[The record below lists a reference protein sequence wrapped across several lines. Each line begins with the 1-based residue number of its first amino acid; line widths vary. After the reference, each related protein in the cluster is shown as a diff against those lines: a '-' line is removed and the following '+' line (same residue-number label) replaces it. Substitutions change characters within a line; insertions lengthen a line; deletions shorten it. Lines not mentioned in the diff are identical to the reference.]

1 MFIKAKATDH
11 NTERASRASQSAPGL
26 TCSRAH
32 TSGRED
38 ARVQV
43 RVRLEGAPWLSLRD
57 RCGEARP
64 ARGADR
70 RARRAGGAQ
79 DSSWRSLSRLEVAV
93 VLVLLALLS
102 AVFRG
107 AQSEPMLAF
116 TPPQAAPD
124 AHVMVAPVSLVE

>member
-11 NTERASRASQSAPGL
+11 NTEPASRASQSAPGP

-38 ARVQV
+38 ARAQV

-64 ARGADR
+64 AR
-70 RARRAGGAQ
+70 GAQ

-124 AHVMVAPVSLVE
+124 AHAMVAPVSLVE